1 MNRGNIKD
9 LLIYKLKL
17 QITLFGENEDG
28 RVAAL
33 WKPQRKQLL
42 EEVQVTRL
50 LIFILYDPQIILSIK
65 ESALLAGLLRP

>member
-17 QITLFGENEDG
+17 QITLFDENEDG